1 VTVLSVMVAG
11 GVGAVLRYLVDHLV
25 QRRAGSEF
33 PVGTM
38 VINLSGSF
46 VLGVLTG
53 SALHHG
59 VSAAWLTV
67 VGTGLI
73 GAYTTF
79 STFTFDSV
87 RLAEA
92 DRWGLSLL
100 NVAAGIGLGLGA
112 AGLGLALGSAL

>member
-1 VTVLSVMVAG
+1 VTVLWVMVAG
-11 GVGAVLRYLVDHLV
+11 GLGAVLRYLVDHLV

-33 PVGTM
+33 PVGTL
-38 VINLSGSF
+38 VINVSGSF

-100 NVAAGIGLGLGA
+100 NVVAGIGLGLGA

>member
-1 VTVLSVMVAG
+1 MTFLWVMVAG
-11 GVGAVLRYLVDHLV
+11 GLGAVLRYLVDHLV

-33 PVGTM
+33 PVGTV
-38 VINLSGSF
+38 VINVSGSF

-100 NVAAGIGLGLGA
+100 NVVAGIGLGLGA

>member
-11 GVGAVLRYLVDHLV
+11 GLGAVLRYLVDHLV

-33 PVGTM
+33 PVGTL

-46 VLGVLTG
+46 VLGILTA

-59 VSAAWLTV
+59 VSATWLTV

-100 NVAAGIGLGLGA
+100 NVAASIGLGLGA
-112 AGLGLALGSAL
+112 AGLGLALGSSL

>member
-1 VTVLSVMVAG
+1 MVAG
-11 GVGAVLRYLVDHLV
+11 GIGAVLRYLVDHLV

-38 VINLSGSF
+38 VINLSGSL

-59 VSAAWLTV
+59 VSATGLTV
-67 VGTGLI
+67 AGTGLI

-100 NVAAGIGLGLGA
+100 NVAASIVLGLGA
-112 AGLGLALGSAL
+112 AGLGLALGSVA

>member
-1 VTVLSVMVAG
+1 VTVLLVMVAG
-11 GVGAVLRYLVDHLV
+11 GIGAVLRYLVDHLV

-92 DRWGLSLL
+92 DRWGLSLV
-100 NVAAGIGLGLGA
+100 NVVASIGFGLGA
-112 AGLGLALGSAL
+112 AGLGLALGSSL

>member
-1 VTVLSVMVAG
+1 
-11 GVGAVLRYLVDHLV
+11 
-25 QRRAGSEF
+25 
-33 PVGTM
+33 
-38 VINLSGSF
+38 
-46 VLGVLTG
+46 
-53 SALHHG
+53 
-59 VSAAWLTV
+59 V